1 MKVIACYKV
10 VPYEQSISI
19 NADRSLNLDKAE
31 LIIGQYDLNAVE
43 AGAQL
48 VEKNGGELTAL
59 TVGSAEVENSK
70 IRKSVLSR
78 GPANCITVNSPSLSQ
93 ADSTC
98 TSAALAEA
106 IRSIGEFDLI
116 LCGEGSSDLYS
127 QQVGMQLG
135 ERLGIPAINGVI
147 SVEVRDSYVTVQRS
161 VDGEVETLN
170 VKLPAVLAVSSSIN
184 RARVPSMKEILAAGK
199 KPVRAIYG
207 EEIRLPAERAT
218 STVSV
223 LAPKQAERSCRIFT
237 GDSSETLAE
246 FVAAVNAELK

>member
-10 VPYEQSISI
+10 VPYEQSISV

-31 LIIGQYDLNAVE
+31 LMIGQYDLNAVE

-59 TVGSAEVENSK
+59 TVGAAEVDNSK
-70 IRKSVLSR
+70 LRKSVLSR
-78 GPANCITVNSPSLSQ
+78 GPANCVTVNDPSLSQ
-93 ADSTC
+93 ADSTR

-106 IRSIGEFDLI
+106 VGSIGDFDLI

-127 QQVGMQLG
+127 QQVGVQLG
-135 ERLGIPAINGVI
+135 ERLGVPAVNGVI
-147 SVEVRDSYVTVQRS
+147 SIESGDGFVTVQRS
-161 VDGEVETLN
+161 ADGEVETLE
-170 VKLPAVLAVSSSIN
+170 VKLPAVLSVSSGIN

-199 KPVRAIYG
+199 KPVRAMTG
-207 EEIRLPAERAT
+207 EELRLPGESAT
-218 STVSV
+218 STVSI
-223 LAPKQAERSCRIFT
+223 LAPKHAERSCRIFT
-237 GDSSETLAE
+237 GDSAETLAE